1 MSYRRYAVYYA
12 VWHLVTAAFA
22 VGFLLLDAFDMFD
35 RFFIYCP
42 FHFFLHLY
50 CPACGGTRAV
60 WLLLSGDI
68 VGSLIYNPTAAALL
82 LALVYYEVAAIRS
95 FVTKRL
101 DYIRSVRFFPLYTVV
116 GICLLYCIVRNLL
129 LVFGIYDGIGEL
141 LPYWK

>member
-1 MSYRRYAVYYA
+1 MSYRRYVIFYTVFHIAAAV
-12 VWHLVTAAFA
+12 LVGGFFVLDYFA
-22 VGFLLLDAFDMFD
+22 VFDKLL
-35 RFFIYCP
+35 IYCP

-50 CPACGGTRAV
+50 CPACGGTRAA

-68 VGSLIYNPTAAALL
+68 VGSLLYNPTTIALLAAA
-82 LALVYYEVAAIRS
+82 VYYEVAALRS
-95 FVTKRL
+95 LITRRL
-101 DYIRSVRFFPLYTVV
+101 DYIKGVRFYPLYITV

>member
-12 VWHLVTAAFA
+12 VWHLVIA
-22 VGFLLLDAFDMFD
+22 VFVCGFLLLDAFDVFD

-60 WLLLSGDI
+60 WLFLSGDI
-68 VGSLIYNPTAAALL
+68 VGSLIYNPTAVALL
-82 LALVYYEVAAIRS
+82 LALVYYEVASIRS
-95 FVTKRL
+95 LVTKRL
-101 DYIRSVRFFPLYTVV
+101 DYIRGVRFFPLYTVV
-116 GICLLYCIVRNLL
+116 GMCLLYCIVRNLL

>member
-12 VWHLVTAAFA
+12 VWHLVIAIF
-22 VGFLLLDAFDMFD
+22 VCGFLLLDAFDVFD

-60 WLLLSGDI
+60 WLFLSGDI

-82 LALVYYEVAAIRS
+82 LALIYYEVAAIRS
-95 FVTKRL
+95 LVTKRL

-116 GICLLYCIVRNLL
+116 GVCLLYCIVRNLL